1 MTKYKKLINLVRSW
15 MPKRHHVE
23 KAMLGIALILE
34 FIKSWLPGFK
44 DFVRAFM
51 FIAVM
56 IAAGFFFTLG
66 AQLAERPV
74 HITLEIAE

>member
-1 MTKYKKLINLVRSW
+1 MNKYQQLIKLVHSW
-15 MPKRHHVE
+15 MPKRQHFE
-23 KAMLGIALILE
+23 KAMLGIALILTL
-34 FIKSWLPGFK
+34 IKSWLPGFK

-56 IAAGFFFTLG
+56 ITAGFFFTIG